1 MRSRILSVAGIL
13 TALFISVAP
22 VSARENFAAEPF
34 TDVPE
39 SNVHFE
45 AIDYLRENSV
55 LKGYTDG
62 TFRPEA
68 RINRAEFVK
77 LIANPFILDTERLN
91 ECLQQEVR
99 EGDDTIF
106 FPDVRRDSWY
116 APEVCLAK
124 VKNLISGYP
133 DGTFKPGEY
142 ISFVEAS
149 KILISTFALQTETD
163 EANEKWYMPYVN
175 KMSELRAIPTSVSRF
190 DETITRGDMAE
201 MLYRLKTQTTNRPS
215 KTTSQLR

>member
-1 MRSRILSVAGIL
+1 MRSRILSSAGVL
-13 TALFISVAP
+13 AALCINIAP

-34 TDVPE
+34 TDVPKT
-39 SNVHFE
+39 SAHFE
-45 AIDYLRENSV
+45 AIDYLRQNSV

-62 TFRPEA
+62 TFKPEA

-116 APEVCLAK
+116 ASEVCLAK

-149 KILISTFALQTETD
+149 KILVSTFALQTETD
-163 EANEKWYMPYVN
+163 ETNEKWFMPYVN

-201 MLYRLKTQTTNRPS
+201 MLYRLKTNTTNRPS
-215 KTTSQLR
+215 KTASQLY